1 MSGGSPVFRVGF
13 GYDAHRLALDRELW
27 LGGVQIEHTAGLD
40 GHSDADVLLHAVC
53 DALLG
58 AVGLGDIGEHFPN
71 TDPQW
76 KGADSKKLLV
86 AVVILLQRRGWKVGN
101 VDCTLVM
108 ERPKIMSYVPAMRAA
123 MAPLLGV
130 GDDAVSIKATTNE
143 TMGFVGREEGA
154 CAYAVALVFK
164 A

>member
-1 MSGGSPVFRVGF
+1 MSAGTRVGF
-13 GYDAHRLALDRELW
+13 GYDAHRLAQGRELW
-27 LGGVQIEHTAGLD
+27 LGGIRIEHPEGLE

-58 AVGLGDIGEHFPN
+58 AVGLGDIGQHFPN
-71 TDPQW
+71 TDTQW
-76 KGADSKKLLV
+76 KGADSKKLLA
-86 AVVILLQRRGWKVGN
+86 AVVILLRERSWLVGN

-108 ERPKIMSYVPAMRAA
+108 ERPKIMPHVPAMRAVL
-123 MAPLLGV
+123 APLLGV
-130 GDDAVSIKATTNE
+130 TEDAVSIKATTNE